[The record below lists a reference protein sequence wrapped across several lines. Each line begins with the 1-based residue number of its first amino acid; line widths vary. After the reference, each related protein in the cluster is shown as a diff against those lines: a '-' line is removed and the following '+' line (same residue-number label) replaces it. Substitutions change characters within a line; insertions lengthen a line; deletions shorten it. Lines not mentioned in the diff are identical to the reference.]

1 MSVFDEIR
9 ITRLSINQ
17 LLKMADETK
26 DHNELLKIFDRLE
39 FEIKSLKNFQS
50 TRIFIEK

>member
-9 ITRLSINQ
+9 ITRLSINK
-17 LLKMADETK
+17 LLKMAEETK
-26 DHNELLKIFDRLE
+26 DFNELDKIFDRLE